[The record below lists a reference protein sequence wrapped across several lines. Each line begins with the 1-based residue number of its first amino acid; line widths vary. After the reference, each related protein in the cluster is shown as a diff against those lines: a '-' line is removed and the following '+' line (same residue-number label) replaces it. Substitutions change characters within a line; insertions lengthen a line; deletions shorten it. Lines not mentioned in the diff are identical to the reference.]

1 METLPSRLLLPLLT
15 ILCLAASAR
24 ASAPEDAKLE
34 AFFRSYLDQRF
45 RQQPL
50 DASRLGDHRF
60 DHLLDDVSPAGRL
73 VWKERDR
80 KTLEDLPH
88 KVDYKKLTR
97 AGQIDYETFAH
108 DLEYSLWQYD
118 NDRRFETDPRVY
130 NEYISDSVYLLLV
143 QSTVPKAEA
152 VKSCIGR
159 MSFIPRVVAAAKEG
173 LTTPARV
180 MVETAIRQNRG
191 AISFYESD
199 LFALA
204 GETPQLSE
212 LKPAADKV
220 VAALKE
226 YQQFLEKTLL
236 PRAGESWRIGKE
248 KFVRKLELELNS
260 GLTADEV
267 VAEAEREADRV
278 ERDMYVVARQLWAGA
293 FPRTAL
299 PPDDAAGRRTTIT
312 AVLEHYNREH
322 GEAAN
327 LVRDAKE
334 TVERIKSFIS
344 ANEILRLPDPD
355 RCQVIEM
362 PEFQRGNSIAFL
374 NQAPALDP
382 KAASVYA
389 ISPPPRDWDARKVD
403 SYLQEYNRRMLNI
416 LTIHE
421 AYPGH
426 YVQLA
431 YANRNPS
438 LIRKV
443 LSSGA
448 FVEGWAVYT
457 EQMMLDQ
464 GFGDGDL
471 VLRLNQ
477 LKWYLRSVANA
488 VLDYRMHCTPMTDDE
503 AMEFLTK
510 RAFQSEGEARLK
522 VIRAKQSSCQLSTY
536 FVGRTAFYRLRQQLQ
551 REQGEHF
558 DLGRFHEAV
567 LDQGS
572 PPVKYLPELVRAR
585 LAQPR

>member
-1 METLPSRLLLPLLT
+1 MELLPVRLPLAV
-15 ILCLAASAR
+15 IGLFLLAAPLSA
-24 ASAPEDAKLE
+24 AGGEDAKLE
-34 AFFRSYLDQRF
+34 SFFKAYLEQRF

-50 DASRLGDHRF
+50 EATALGDHRF
-60 DHLLDDVSPAGRL
+60 DHLLDDVSPAARAA
-73 VWKERDR
+73 WAERDR
-80 KTLEDLPH
+80 HTLQELPRQ
-88 KVDYKKLTR
+88 VDYKKLTR
-97 AGQIDYETFAH
+97 AGQIDYEIFAH
-108 DLEYSLWQYD
+108 DLTYSLWQHE
-118 NDRRFETDPRVY
+118 NGRRFETDPRVY
-130 NEYISDSVYLLLV
+130 NVYVTDSVYLLLV

-152 VKSCIGR
+152 VKSIIGR
-159 MSFIPRVVAAAKEG
+159 MAFIPRVVSAAKEG
-173 LTTPARV
+173 LKDPARV
-180 MVETAIRQNRG
+180 MVETAIRQNLG
-191 AISFYESD
+191 AISFYESG
-199 LFALA
+199 LFELT

-212 LKPAADKV
+212 LRPAAAKV
-220 VAALKE
+220 VAALKD

-236 PRAGESWRIGKE
+236 PRAGDSWRIGKE
-248 KFVRKLELELNS
+248 KFARKLELELNA

-267 VAEAEREADRV
+267 LAEAERESDRV
-278 ERDMYVVARQLWAGA
+278 ERDMYVIARQLWSSA
-293 FPRTAL
+293 FPKKPL
-299 PPDDAAGRRTTIT
+299 PPEDADGRRATIT
-312 AVLEHYNREH
+312 AVLAHYNREH
-322 GEAAN
+322 GKAED
-327 LVRDAKE
+327 LVRDAKA
-334 TVERIKSFIS
+334 TVERIKAFITE
-344 ANEILRLPDPD
+344 ADILRLPEPD

-389 ISPPPRDWDARKVD
+389 ISPPPREWDTRKVD
-403 SYLQEYNRRMLNI
+403 SYLQEYNRHMLQI

-431 YANRNPS
+431 YSNRNPS

-464 GFGDGDL
+464 GYGGGDL

-488 VLDYRMHCTPMTDDE
+488 VLDYRMHCTNITDDE
-503 AMEFLTK
+503 VMEFLTR

-536 FVGRTAFYRLRQQLQ
+536 FVGRTAFHRLRQQIE
-551 REQGEHF
+551 REMGASF
-558 DLGRFHEAV
+558 DLGRFHEAA
-567 LDQGS
+567 LEQGS

-585 LAQPR
+585 LKQPR

>member
-1 METLPSRLLLPLLT
+1 M
-15 ILCLAASAR
+15 
-24 ASAPEDAKLE
+24 
-34 AFFRSYLDQRF
+34 
-45 RQQPL
+45 
-50 DASRLGDHRF
+50 
-60 DHLLDDVSPAGRL
+60 LDDVSSEGRAA
-73 VWKERDR
+73 WKVRDR
-80 KTLEDLPH
+80 HTLDDLPH
-88 KVDYKKLTR
+88 KIDYKKLSR
-97 AGQIDYETFAH
+97 AGQIDYEIWTH

-118 NDRRFETDPRVY
+118 NDRRFETDPRIY
-130 NEYISDSVYLLLV
+130 NDYISDSVYLLLV

-152 VKSCIGR
+152 VKSCVGR
-159 MSFIPRVVAAAKEG
+159 MAFIPRIVAAAREG
-173 LTTPARV
+173 LKDPARV
-180 MVETAIRQNRG
+180 KVETAIRQNRG
-191 AISFYESD
+191 AISFYESG
-199 LFALA
+199 LFEAA

-212 LKPAADKV
+212 LKPAAARV
-220 VAALKE
+220 VAALKD
-226 YQQFLEKTLL
+226 YQRFLEETLL
-236 PRAGESWRIGKE
+236 PRSGDGWRIGKA
-248 KFVRKLELELNS
+248 KFARKLELELNAA
-260 GLTADEV
+260 LTADEV
-267 VAEAEREADRV
+267 VAEAEHEAERV
-278 ERDMYVVARQLWAGA
+278 ERDMYVIARQLWAGA
-293 FPRTAL
+293 FPRKAL
-299 PPDDAAGRRTTIT
+299 PPDDAPGRRTTIT

-322 GEAAN
+322 GKAAN

-334 TVERIKSFIS
+334 TVERIKAFIS
-344 ANEILRLPDPD
+344 TNDILRLPEPD

-374 NQAPALDP
+374 NQAPPLDP

-426 YVQLA
+426 YVQLE
-431 YANRNPS
+431 YSNRNPS

-464 GFGDGDL
+464 GYGDGDL

-488 VLDYRMHCTPMTDDE
+488 VLDYRMHCTTMTDDE
-503 AMEFLTK
+503 VMEFLTK

-536 FVGRTAFYRLRQQLQ
+536 FVGRTAFYRLRQ
-551 REQGEHF
+551 E
-558 DLGRFHEAV
+558 V
-567 LDQGS
+567 TS
-572 PPVKYLPELVRAR
+572 VSRAIISTSAASTR
-585 LAQPR
+585 PCSTTARRR